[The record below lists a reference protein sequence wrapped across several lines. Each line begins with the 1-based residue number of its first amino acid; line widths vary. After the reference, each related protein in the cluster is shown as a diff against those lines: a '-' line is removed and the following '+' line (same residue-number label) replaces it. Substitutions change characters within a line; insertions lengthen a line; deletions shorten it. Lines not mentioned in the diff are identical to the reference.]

1 MNRPLPALQFR
12 FVASIGVL
20 VVWAGVGVATRSAA
34 GQDQASVPRGEKD
47 AELHLRNGSMEQG
60 DAAPL
65 GWRKGAAVPGV
76 VYAWDKAVGH
86 DSQSSLR
93 LRKTAQRYFPIA
105 QWHQFV
111 PNPGTSSKLKV
122 SAWVKAEKAAKGIVD
137 AVFFGQDGST
147 SHQWIAYI
155 GAKNANDPPVSHD
168 WKEYSGV
175 AEIPPGTT
183 RLGIALQIY
192 GPGTIWFDDVRAEF
206 VPDETPKTDAVRATR
221 KPASDIADVPA
232 QDLTVEGNDKMRY
245 FLIGPQKDAKT
256 PKNGFKVV
264 IVMPG
269 GDGSDQFHLFVR
281 RLCKHAMTDDF
292 LVAQPVAVKWRPEQ
306 TTVWPTLV
314 NPVDGQE
321 FATEEF
327 VEAVI
332 RDVAKRHS
340 LDERYV
346 FTLSWSS
353 GGPAAYALALKK
365 ETPIKGSYIAMS
377 VYRPQWHPPVANAT
391 GRLFLLDHSP
401 EDRVCKYHYA
411 EQAKGELSEAGADVR
426 LITYEGGH
434 GWHGPVYARVRGGLS
449 WLVRQVEERDQ

>member
-1 MNRPLPALQFR
+1 MNRPLPALQLR
-12 FVASIGVL
+12 FAVSIGAL
-20 VVWAGVGVATRSAA
+20 VVWSAFGLATWIGA
-34 GQDQASVPRGEKD
+34 GQEPTPVPRGYQVAGLKLE
-47 AELHLRNGSMEQG
+47 NGSMEQG
-60 DAAPL
+60 NAGPL

-76 VYAWDKAVGH
+76 EYAWDRAVGH

-105 QWHQFV
+105 QWHQSV

-122 SAWVKAEKAAKGIVD
+122 CAWVKAEKAAKGIVD
-137 AVFFGQDGST
+137 AVFFDEDGST

-155 GAKNANDPPVSHD
+155 GAKNANEPPASHD

-206 VPDETPKTDAVRATR
+206 VADETPKTDAVRVTR
-221 KPASDIADVPA
+221 KPASDIEDVLA
-232 QDLTVEGNDKMRY
+232 QDLTVESNDQMRY
-245 FLIGPQKDAKT
+245 FLIGPQKDAKA
-256 PKNGFKVV
+256 PKTGFKLV
-264 IVMPG
+264 IVLPG
-269 GDGSDQFHLFVR
+269 GDGSDQFHPFVR
-281 RLCKHAMTDDF
+281 RLYKHAMNNEF
-292 LVAQPVAVKWRPEQ
+292 LVAQPVAVKWRPLQ
-306 TTVWPTLV
+306 RTVWPTLV

-353 GGPAAYALALKK
+353 SGPAAYALALKE

-377 VYRPQWHPPVANAT
+377 VYRPHWHPPVANAKD
-391 GRLFLLDHSP
+391 RLFLIDHSP

-411 EQAKGELSEAGADVR
+411 EQAKRELSEAGANVR
-426 LITYEGGH
+426 LITYQGGH
-434 GWHGPVYARVRGGLS
+434 GWHGPVYTRVRDGLS
-449 WLVRQVEERDQ
+449 WLVSQVEERD

>member
-1 MNRPLPALQFR
+1 MNRPLLALPFR
-12 FVASIGVL
+12 FAASIGAL
-20 VVWAGVGVATRSAA
+20 VVWAGFGIVTWVGA
-34 GQDQASVPRGEKD
+34 GQQQPSAPRGNQV
-47 AELHLRNGSMEQG
+47 AELKLENGSMEQG
-60 DAAPL
+60 DAAPR

-76 VYAWDKAVGH
+76 EYVWDRAVGH

-93 LRKTAQRYFPIA
+93 LQKTAQRYFPIA

-111 PNPGTSSKLKV
+111 PNSGTASKLKV
-122 SAWVKAEKAAKGIVD
+122 TAWVKAEKAAKGIVD
-137 AVFFGQDGST
+137 AVFFAQDGSV

-155 GAKNANDPPVSHD
+155 GAKDANEPPVSHD

-175 AEIPPGTT
+175 AEIPPGTA

-206 VPDETPKTDAVRATR
+206 VPDETPKTDAVQATR
-221 KPASDIADVPA
+221 KPANDIADVPA

-245 FLIGPQKDAKT
+245 FLIGPQKDAEA
-256 PKNGFKVV
+256 PEGGFKLV

-269 GDGSDQFHLFVR
+269 GDGSEQFHPFVR
-281 RLCKHAMTDDF
+281 RLYKHGMNNEF
-292 LVAQPVAVKWRPEQ
+292 LVAQPVAIKWRPLQ
-306 TTVWPTLV
+306 RTVWPTLV
-314 NPVDGQE
+314 NPVIGQE
-321 FATEEF
+321 FSTEDF

-353 GGPAAYALALKK
+353 SGPAAYALALKE

-377 VYRPQWHPPVANAT
+377 VYRPQWHPPVANAK

-411 EQAKGELSEAGADVR
+411 EQAKRELSEAGANVR
-426 LITYEGGH
+426 LITYQGGH
-434 GWHGPVYARVRGGLS
+434 GWHGPIYARVRDGLS
-449 WLVRQVEERDQ
+449 WLVRQIEERDQ